1 MGRGERA
8 STSEPDARKVAL
20 LLRLRIRGSSYDPKV
35 AILCGLHTLGT
46 VLIVPTRKPTR
57 RTDRIEHRGKA
68 KWDRRPAV
76 IREQFSVRLT
86 LGQIHA
92 IERTRGEST
101 VSARVRE
108 LMRVSLDAKVWP
120 EFLDGTTDEDASEW
134 LQVRISPDLRVEI
147 YEYQQAVGCRDLS
160 AAVRSLV
167 TGGLALEGGDESD
180 SR

>member
-1 MGRGERA
+1 MHTV
-8 STSEPDARKVAL
+8 STVIDVS
-20 LLRLRIRGSSYDPKV
+20 
-35 AILCGLHTLGT
+35 
-46 VLIVPTRKPTR
+46 TRRPTR
-57 RTDRIEHRGKA
+57 RTDRPDRRGKA

-86 LGQIHA
+86 PGQMHA
-92 IERTRGEST
+92 VERTRGEST

-120 EFLDGTTDEDASEW
+120 SFLDGATDEDASEW

-167 TGGLALEGGDESD
+167 TGGLALEGCDETG
-180 SR
+180 

>member
-1 MGRGERA
+1 M
-8 STSEPDARKVAL
+8 AL

-92 IERTRGEST
+92 VERTRGEST

-120 EFLDGTTDEDASEW
+120 DFLDGTTDEDASEW

-167 TGGLALEGGDESD
+167 TGGLAFERVSDEGD